1 MACGKPVIATSIQG
15 YASVLTHGDE
25 GLLVP
30 PRDEKSLANALLSLL
45 HDKSLRLQMGKRGT
59 AKAEKYS
66 WPNVAR
72 QIMDYYNS
80 LLNNCA

>member
-1 MACGKPVIATSIQG
+1 MACGKPVIATSILG

-45 HDKSLRLQMGKRGT
+45 HDKSLRLQMGKRGIT
-59 AKAEKYS
+59 KAEKYS
-66 WPNVAR
+66 WTNVAR
-72 QIMDYYNS
+72 LIMDYYNS